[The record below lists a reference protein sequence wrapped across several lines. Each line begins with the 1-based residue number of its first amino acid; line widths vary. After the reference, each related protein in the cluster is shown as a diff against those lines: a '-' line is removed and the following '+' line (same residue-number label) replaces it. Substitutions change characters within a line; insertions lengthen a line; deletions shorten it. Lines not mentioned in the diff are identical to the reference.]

1 MKELLD
7 QFKLFEMTLPYP
19 ADGPDCVEG
28 AVAELNRRT
37 FMEGSTID
45 VIRRSDLIDKSQRM

>member
-37 FMEGSTID
+37 IMEGSTID